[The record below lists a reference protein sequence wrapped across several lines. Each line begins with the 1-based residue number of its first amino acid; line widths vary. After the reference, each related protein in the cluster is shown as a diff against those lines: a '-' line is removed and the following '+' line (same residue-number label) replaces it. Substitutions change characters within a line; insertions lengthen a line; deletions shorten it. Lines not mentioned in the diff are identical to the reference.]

1 MANKLGMLIIGGI
14 IGAAASF
21 FTSPRSGFENR
32 NLAKDA
38 VNAILG
44 GSAVGGNQVVAQATQ
59 AAESAAA
66 AGQEI
71 LKNAAEKGQEF
82 YATASVKVREV
93 AQNGIPGV
101 AAQNAENDELR
112 QKIEAA
118 RARIAAFFILP
129 KSAALAFWSSA
140 PTCCLCSTGPIPLWH
155 WMTLKLWITTFSF

>member
-44 GSAVGGNQVVAQATQ
+44 GSAVGSNQVVAQATQ

-118 RARIAAFFILP
+118 RARIAAQVVKNAEEAQLVDAEPVEEPVEAEVIEEEKP
-129 KSAALAFWSSA
+129 EAE
-140 PTCCLCSTGPIPLWH
+140 
-155 WMTLKLWITTFSF
+155 

>member
-66 AGQEI
+66 AGLEI

-118 RARIAAFFILP
+118 RARIAAQVVKNAEEAQLVDAEPVEEPVEAEVIEEEKP
-129 KSAALAFWSSA
+129 EAE
-140 PTCCLCSTGPIPLWH
+140 
-155 WMTLKLWITTFSF
+155 

>member
-118 RARIAAFFILP
+118 RARIAAQVVKNAEEAQLVDVEPVEEPVEAEVIEEEKP
-129 KSAALAFWSSA
+129 EAE
-140 PTCCLCSTGPIPLWH
+140 
-155 WMTLKLWITTFSF
+155 

>member
-1 MANKLGMLIIGGI
+1 MANKLGMLIIVGI

-118 RARIAAFFILP
+118 RARIAAQVVKNAEEAQLVDAEPVEEPVEAEVIEEEKP
-129 KSAALAFWSSA
+129 EAE
-140 PTCCLCSTGPIPLWH
+140 
-155 WMTLKLWITTFSF
+155 